1 MRKKLI
7 ALLTCIAMIIAFS
20 PAVFADD
27 SSDAVISPAPQADWQ
42 TAYNIYF
49 ANKIENCDF
58 YTTGLKMAAKD
69 INNDGIPEVFVN
81 WHPHKL
87 NVYTYADGK
96 VKALLSTKRIWVMTR

>member
-49 ANKIENCDF
+49 AAISNILGF
-58 YTTGLKMAAKD
+58 
-69 INNDGIPEVFVN
+69 VFQS
-81 WHPHKL
+81 L
-87 NVYTYADGK
+87 Y
-96 VKALLSTKRIWVMTR
+96 STKLPK